1 MTVQTLDTG
10 PWYREPWPWILIAIP
25 ASSVVFGFLMLSL
38 ALGTN
43 NSLVVDDYYREG
55 KAINQRIERDR
66 RAAELGV
73 VARVETGGEELA
85 LVIGGRDGEAA
96 SAPMLPPQILL
107 RWAHVTQDTRDGQ
120 AILRPV
126 GAGRYASPGGPDDPS
141 PGFPDDGRYRIHIE
155 PFGGDWRLVSPVL
168 VLSDTGTFTI
178 EARAPRPAPEPSS

>member
-1 MTVQTLDTG
+1 MTVQRLDAG

-25 ASSVVFGFLMLSL
+25 GSSVAFGILMLTL

-73 VARVETGGEELA
+73 VARVETRGGVPA
-85 LVIGGRDGEAA
+85 LVIETRGQASPPAA
-96 SAPMLPPQILL
+96 MLAPEIRL
-107 RWAHVTQDTRDGQ
+107 RWAHVTQDTRDGE
-120 AILRPV
+120 AVLRPV
-126 GAGRYASPGGPDDPS
+126 GGGRYAVGTGPDDAPDR
-141 PGFPDDGRYRIHIE
+141 FPAEGRYRLHVE

-168 VLSDTGTFTI
+168 VLEEGERFAI
-178 EARAPRPAPEPSS
+178 EAAEPLP

>member
-1 MTVQTLDTG
+1 MNVRTLDVG

-55 KAINQRIERDR
+55 KAINQRIERDA

-73 VARVETGGEELA
+73 SARVETVGGRLA
-85 LVIGGRDGEAA
+85 LVLGARGGAA
-96 SAPMLPPQILL
+96 PANDVLVPEIRL
-107 RWAHVTQDTRDGQ
+107 RWTHVTQDTRDGE

-126 GAGRYASPGGPDDPS
+126 GAGRYVAAPGPDGAPVA
-141 PGFPDDGRYRIHIE
+141 FPADGRYRLHVE
-155 PFGGDWRLVSPVL
+155 PFGADWRLVSEVIALEPGAAFAI
-168 VLSDTGTFTI
+168 D
-178 EARAPRPAPEPSS
+178 PPEPR